1 MREDAIIASKLE
13 NLPERPRR
21 AEILLDVF
29 LIFLLTA
36 VLIAPWFGAAYTTN
50 WGSIESTFIADAR
63 FLMEHWPHP
72 QWQPLWYTG
81 TRFDYVYPPAL
92 RYGTALIAKVS
103 GVLPVRAY
111 RFYTGLFYC
120 LGIAGVYLLIR
131 VAARSRRAAWMG
143 AAAAALTSPAFLILK
158 QLRMD
163 SRHWMPQ
170 RLHVLEQYGEG
181 PHMTALAL
189 IPFALAFT
197 WIALEGRRWG
207 ALACAAIFSAAVV
220 ANNFY
225 GATALAIFYP
235 ILVFSL
241 WVTQGGW
248 QVLARALAIPV
259 LAYGL
264 CAFWLT
270 PSYVRITRQNM
281 MYVSQPGNAW
291 SAGLAVLV
299 AVVFAAAAWK
309 LARGKPERAWVT
321 FCAGCG
327 IALTLLVAGG
337 LLFNFRVAGEPV
349 RLVPEL
355 DLVYILLAVTFVA
368 WLWTRPGRFPRAA
381 AAVLAAGA
389 FATSIGFVR
398 HAWEQPTEAPDYQ
411 SRVEYRIQ
419 DWVWK
424 NMPDA
429 RVYADGSVRF
439 WFDAWHDLAQ
449 MTGGSD
455 QGLLNGLTQNA
466 MYEVRFGTE
475 TEPSVL
481 WMQALGVDAVY
492 VSDRSSE
499 EVYKDISP
507 QKFAGMLP
515 VLYDDQRGNVL
526 YRVPRRF
533 AARARVVE
541 TARLNVLQQPIGDHF
556 ADRLRAYVDVV
567 EHGPD
572 AAVSLSREGTDAMT
586 VRAKLEAGQSILVQ
600 ESYDPAWQAS
610 VRGAPVPI
618 RKDAMGFMVVDLP
631 PGEQE
636 VHLRFATPL
645 ENRAGLVVSLATL
658 LVILLGWIKDRAA
671 FQRVRV

>member
-1 MREDAIIASKLE
+1 M
-13 NLPERPRR
+13 
-21 AEILLDVF
+21 
-29 LIFLLTA
+29 
-36 VLIAPWFGAAYTTN
+36 TN

-131 VAARSRRAAWMG
+131 VGSRSRGAAWMG
-143 AAAAALTSPAFLILK
+143 AVAAALMSPSFLILK

-163 SRHWMPQ
+163 SPYWMPQ

-248 QVLARALAIPV
+248 QVLARALAILV

-270 PSYVRITRQNM
+270 PSYVRITGQNM
-281 MYVSQPGNAW
+281 MYVAQPGNAW

-337 LLFNFRVAGEPV
+337 MLFDFRVAGEPA

-355 DLVYILLAVTFVA
+355 DVAYILLARHVRSVA
-368 WLWTRPGRFPRAA
+368 VEAAWRVSSRRCCRSGGGGVRYFHRLPAARMGAAHRGSGLPESRGVPDSGLGLGEHAGRPRVCGGF
-381 AAVLAAGA
+381 GA
-389 FATSIGFVR
+389 F
-398 HAWEQPTEAPDYQ
+398 
-411 SRVEYRIQ
+411 
-419 DWVWK
+419 
-424 NMPDA
+424 
-429 RVYADGSVRF
+429 
-439 WFDAWHDLAQ
+439 
-449 MTGGSD
+449 
-455 QGLLNGLTQNA
+455 
-466 MYEVRFGTE
+466 
-475 TEPSVL
+475 
-481 WMQALGVDAVY
+481 
-492 VSDRSSE
+492 
-499 EVYKDISP
+499 
-507 QKFAGMLP
+507 
-515 VLYDDQRGNVL
+515 
-526 YRVPRRF
+526 
-533 AARARVVE
+533 
-541 TARLNVLQQPIGDHF
+541 
-556 ADRLRAYVDVV
+556 
-567 EHGPD
+567 
-572 AAVSLSREGTDAMT
+572 
-586 VRAKLEAGQSILVQ
+586 LVQ
-600 ESYDPAWQAS
+600 RMA
-610 VRGAPVPI
+610 
-618 RKDAMGFMVVDLP
+618 
-631 PGEQE
+631 
-636 VHLRFATPL
+636 
-645 ENRAGLVVSLATL
+645 
-658 LVILLGWIKDRAA
+658 
-671 FQRVRV
+671 